1 MKTLR
6 EGERRKDEE
15 GEVVTRDDGSVARKV
30 RKRRRRSEQTKNS
43 APEKEKK
50 SLVLKASLFVG
61 AFLLLLM
68 VGVFTVA
75 AFNSGSYTG
84 KVEARASEW
93 TGAEVKIAGLRM
105 MPGNISATKADF
117 RWDESYYLDHLELKT
132 ISGDAKVTTFTG
144 AKLGGQQVGG
154 NAGSLSVRV
163 PNGTRELGEPI
174 SVGDFPFDF
183 HRYFCNS
190 LDVTFGENDDLV
202 VIRAETSL
210 RHINGEG
217 FRLTA
222 GGGQLALKG
231 WDRFP
236 IENALLKFSP
246 GEVDLVSLRLL
257 SPPSKNQTTN
267 AVLSL
272 SGKIPLELGAEA
284 QLDVTTEGF
293 PFDVLMGNSLGSFF
307 PGMIRRFEKE
317 GVEMGVVNFKVGDAG
332 LKNIILPFDGNFL
345 EMKRFGFLSDIEQ
358 LFVNSGKGAFFFDS
372 NIKGTYRWTPEG
384 SGIEDLSAKNDNFQV
399 SGNVIVTSKGE
410 LRGRLTLLISLGL
423 IKGDDKLKHLPGFR
437 NTAEGY
443 AKVTINLGGT
453 VSQPKD
459 DFKQVTGIQLTPA
472 DKPQEKMPGFDDF
485 FNDKFFEETTTP
497 DDE

>member
-154 NAGSLSVRV
+154 NAGSLSV
-163 PNGTRELGEPI
+163 
-174 SVGDFPFDF
+174 
-183 HRYFCNS
+183 
-190 LDVTFGENDDLV
+190 
-202 VIRAETSL
+202 
-210 RHINGEG
+210 
-217 FRLTA
+217 
-222 GGGQLALKG
+222 
-231 WDRFP
+231 
-236 IENALLKFSP
+236 
-246 GEVDLVSLRLL
+246 
-257 SPPSKNQTTN
+257 
-267 AVLSL
+267 
-272 SGKIPLELGAEA
+272 
-284 QLDVTTEGF
+284 
-293 PFDVLMGNSLGSFF
+293 
-307 PGMIRRFEKE
+307 
-317 GVEMGVVNFKVGDAG
+317 
-332 LKNIILPFDGNFL
+332 
-345 EMKRFGFLSDIEQ
+345 
-358 LFVNSGKGAFFFDS
+358 
-372 NIKGTYRWTPEG
+372 
-384 SGIEDLSAKNDNFQV
+384 
-399 SGNVIVTSKGE
+399 
-410 LRGRLTLLISLGL
+410 
-423 IKGDDKLKHLPGFR
+423 
-437 NTAEGY
+437 
-443 AKVTINLGGT
+443 
-453 VSQPKD
+453 
-459 DFKQVTGIQLTPA
+459 
-472 DKPQEKMPGFDDF
+472 
-485 FNDKFFEETTTP
+485 
-497 DDE
+497 